1 MQTATI
7 SFDRFNTLADNDAAE
22 RIRAAKAK
30 LGKDVVL
37 LCHHYQRADV
47 IQHADITG
55 DSLKLSRL
63 ASQDD
68 A

>member
-7 SFDRFNTLADNDAAE
+7 SFDRFNALADKDAGE

-30 LGKDVVL
+30 LGKKVVL

-47 IQHADITG
+47 YA
-55 DSLKLSRL
+55 RCV
-63 ASQDD
+63 
-68 A
+68 

>member
-7 SFDRFNTLADNDAAE
+7 SFDRFNALADQVAGE

-30 LGKDVVL
+30 LGHRVVL

-47 IQHADITG
+47 
-55 DSLKLSRL
+55 
-63 ASQDD
+63 
-68 A
+68 